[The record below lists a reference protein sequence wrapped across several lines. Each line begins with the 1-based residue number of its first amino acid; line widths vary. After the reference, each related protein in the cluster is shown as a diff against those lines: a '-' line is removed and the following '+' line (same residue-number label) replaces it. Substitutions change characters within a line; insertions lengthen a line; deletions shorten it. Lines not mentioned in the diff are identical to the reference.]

1 MLKLTSL
8 RFAFIAAAVKQTRD
22 ARNAHAGDRHP
33 FPYGGRAV
41 IRIIMVVYVKLVGQ
55 ALPRAWAV
63 GTARK
68 MAYTV
73 RLKCCWG
80 VGAGLGGC
88 RRGACPGVLFAGTT
102 WKIDGEYLHVSMDQ
116 NLWEKLLG
124 TTGETISPLL
134 RSKLR

>member
-1 MLKLTSL
+1 M
-8 RFAFIAAAVKQTRD
+8 
-22 ARNAHAGDRHP
+22 
-33 FPYGGRAV
+33 
-41 IRIIMVVYVKLVGQ
+41 IRIIMVVCVKLVGQ

-80 VGAGLGGC
+80 VGAGLRWLPPWC
-88 RRGACPGVLFAGTT
+88 LSRRVFAGTT
-102 WKIDGEYLHVSMDQ
+102 WKIDGECVHVSMDP

>member
-1 MLKLTSL
+1 MMLKLTSL
-8 RFAFIAAAVKQTRD
+8 RFAFIAAVKQTRD
-22 ARNAHAGDRHP
+22 SNAHAGDRHP

-41 IRIIMVVYVKLVGQ
+41 IKIIMVVCVKLVGQ

-88 RRGACPGVLFAGTT
+88 RRGACPGVL
-102 WKIDGEYLHVSMDQ
+102 
-116 NLWEKLLG
+116 
-124 TTGETISPLL
+124 L
-134 RSKLR
+134 RGRPGRLTASTCT